1 MSMSV
6 EGIINRI
13 MSDAKGEVDY
23 ILGEAKQQGKAIQEE
38 NELAAQEYFDRQRE
52 LLDEKYRKEKER
64 TILNKR
70 LDERKSVLQTRQIWM
85 DKAFDE
91 ARSRLVNQPMKEYQ
105 TLMKQLIATVSS
117 AKDEEVQFGT
127 KGEEKEL
134 ESVIAD
140 LNRETGVSFTIAE
153 ERGDFSWGF
162 ILHKGKVETNMSIES
177 LFKYKRN
184 DLEQKAWELFNADE

>member
-1 MSMSV
+1 MSV
-6 EGIINRI
+6 EGIIDRI
-13 MSDAKGEVDY
+13 MSDAKGEVDN

-38 NELAAQEYFDRQRE
+38 NELAAQEHFDRQRE

-64 TILNKR
+64 AILNRR
-70 LDERKSVLQTRQIWM
+70 LEERKSILQTRQTWM
-85 DKAFDE
+85 DRAFDE
-91 ARSRLVNQPMKEYQ
+91 ARSRLVDQPVEEYQ

-127 KGEEKEL
+127 KGDDKEL
-134 ESVIAD
+134 KSVIAD
-140 LNRETGVSFTIAE
+140 LNRETGGSFSITK
-153 ERGDFSWGF
+153 ERGNFSWGF
-162 ILHKGKVETNMSIES
+162 ILRKGKVETNMSIES

>member
-1 MSMSV
+1 MSV
-6 EGIINRI
+6 EGIIDRI
-13 MSDAKGEVDY
+13 MSDAKGEVDN

-38 NELAAQEYFDRQRE
+38 NEREARGHFNRQRE

-64 TILNKR
+64 AILNRR
-70 LDERKSVLQTRQIWM
+70 LDERKSVLQTRQTWM
-85 DKAFDE
+85 DKAFE
-91 ARSRLVNQPMKEYQ
+91 GARSTLVGQPMDKYQ

-127 KGEEKEL
+127 KGDEREL
-134 ESVIAD
+134 KAVIAE
-140 LNRETGVSFTIAE
+140 LNRETGGSFTIAK

>member
-1 MSMSV
+1 MSV

-13 MSDAKGEVDY
+13 MSDAKGEVDN

-91 ARSRLVNQPMKEYQ
+91 ACSRLVNQPMKEYQ

-140 LNRETGVSFTIAE
+140 LNRETGGSFTIAE
-153 ERGDFSWGF
+153 ERGDFPWGF